1 MKSSFMRKITA
12 LFVAVMMLLPMAAQA
27 EEAGSGYYEASVS
40 DLIVNYMGTQLDF
53 TGLTL
58 KLLGGVD
65 ANNKNAIAGLTV
77 GTPDDSKISIAAELG
92 EKDAT
97 VLLANQLVTI
107 PYDRMVDALA
117 KLGAETDEEFS
128 DLTPIMDSMW
138 AEIAGAVAI
147 GAIDSAEPDTDINFD
162 TTAISELMSEVTAD
176 VTPTD
181 AERTINEVTYA
192 GTEAVVD
199 MTAEQANKLIAGI
212 ITTVYGNEQVVA
224 AMESVGEA
232 FTSAAAQSGE
242 DIGDVDFSAMYTAFV
257 ENAQKMTMPN
267 GLKMTVFAATAEDG
281 TSVTDIQIERCTID
295 MKEYIGGMME
305 SLKVEDAEVDE
316 AISSMDF
323 DLALSVVEGA
333 EADFVD
339 MASGMYLTGAENSF
353 VDVYLT
359 VNGGEQT
366 GYANMSMNVTPAA
379 MGEEGDAG
387 SMSVAFD
394 WDETDNKKTINGS
407 VSVFTGNVQQGEFGF
422 NYAKEAV
429 SDNDDNVSIALTV
442 AQGSDDPMPLFT
454 LGYDAHHESD
464 DTSSTSDVVFSI
476 DVGGAISATGKLSYS
491 KLPMG
496 EDKLMSTNA
505 ASALN
510 LADATDEEVQTLLAS
525 VQSELTN
532 AIMSAVQVPGIAT
545 LMTASMGGEATSV
558 DTTNEAI
565 AG

>member
-107 PYDRMVDALA
+107 PYDRMGDALA

-128 DLTPIMDSMW
+128 DLTPIMDSVW

-147 GAIDSAEPDTDINFD
+147 GAVDSAEPDTDINFD

-242 DIGDVDFSAMYTAFV
+242 DIGNVDFSAMYTAFV
-257 ENAQKMTMPN
+257 DNAQKMTMPN

-316 AISSMDF
+316 ASASMDF

-394 WDETDNKKTINGS
+394 WDETDDKKTINGS

-429 SDNDDNVSIALTV
+429 SDSDDNVSIALTV

-454 LGYDAHHESD
+454 LGYDVHHESD

>member
-107 PYDRMVDALA
+107 PYDRMGDALA

-128 DLTPIMDSMW
+128 DLTPIMDSVW

-212 ITTVYGNEQVVA
+212 ITAVYGNEQVVA

-387 SMSVAFD
+387 SMSVAFE

-454 LGYDAHHESD
+454 LGYDVHHESD

-476 DVGGAISATGKLSYS
+476 DVGGAISATGNLSYS

>member
-107 PYDRMVDALA
+107 PYDRMGDALA

-128 DLTPIMDSMW
+128 DITPIMDSVW

-147 GAIDSAEPDTDINFD
+147 GAIDGAEPDTDINFD

-224 AMESVGEA
+224 AMESVSEA

-316 AISSMDF
+316 ASSSMDF

-429 SDNDDNVSIALTV
+429 SDSDDNVSIALTV

-454 LGYDAHHESD
+454 LGYDVHHESD
-464 DTSSTSDVVFSI
+464 DTSSTSDVVFSV

-510 LADATDEEVQTLLAS
+510 LADATDEEVQSLLAS

>member
-107 PYDRMVDALA
+107 PYDRMGDALA

-128 DLTPIMDSMW
+128 DLTPIMDSVW

-147 GAIDSAEPDTDINFD
+147 GAIDSDEPDTDINFD

-394 WDETDNKKTINGS
+394 WDETDDKKTINGS

-429 SDNDDNVSIALTV
+429 SDSDDNVSIALTV

-454 LGYDAHHESD
+454 LGYDVHHESD

-545 LMTASMGGEATSV
+545 LMTASMGSEATSV

>member
-1 MKSSFMRKITA
+1 M
-12 LFVAVMMLLPMAAQA
+12 
-27 EEAGSGYYEASVS
+27 
-40 DLIVNYMGTQLDF
+40 
-53 TGLTL
+53 
-58 KLLGGVD
+58 
-65 ANNKNAIAGLTV
+65 
-77 GTPDDSKISIAAELG
+77 
-92 EKDAT
+92 
-97 VLLANQLVTI
+97 
-107 PYDRMVDALA
+107 
-117 KLGAETDEEFS
+117 GAETDEEFS
-128 DLTPIMDSMW
+128 DLTPIMDSVW

-232 FTSAAAQSGE
+232 LTSAAAQSGE

-295 MKEYIGGMME
+295 MKEYIDGMME

-316 AISSMDF
+316 ASSSMDF

-429 SDNDDNVSIALTV
+429 SDSDDNVSIALTV
-442 AQGSDDPMPLFT
+442 TQGSDDPMPLFT
-454 LGYDAHHESD
+454 LGYDVHHESD
-464 DTSSTSDVVFSI
+464 DTSSTSDVVFSV
-476 DVGGAISATGKLSYS
+476 DFGGAISATGKLSYS

-558 DTTNEAI
+558 DTTDEAI

>member
-12 LFVAVMMLLPMAAQA
+12 LFVAVMMLLPRAAQA

-107 PYDRMVDALA
+107 PYDRMGDALA

-128 DLTPIMDSMW
+128 DITPIMDSVW

-224 AMESVGEA
+224 AMESIGEA

-394 WDETDNKKTINGS
+394 WDETDNKKTVNGS

-429 SDNDDNVSIALTV
+429 SDSDDNVSIALTV

-454 LGYDAHHESD
+454 LGYDVHHESD

-476 DVGGAISATGKLSYS
+476 DVGGAVSATGKLSYS

>member
-107 PYDRMVDALA
+107 PYDRMGDALA

-128 DLTPIMDSMW
+128 DLTPIMDSVW

-147 GAIDSAEPDTDINFD
+147 GAVDSAEPDTDINFD

-224 AMESVGEA
+224 AVESVGEA

-295 MKEYIGGMME
+295 MKDYIDGMME

-316 AISSMDF
+316 ASSSMDF

-442 AQGSDDPMPLFT
+442 AQGNDDPMPLFT
-454 LGYDAHHESD
+454 LGYDVHHESD
-464 DTSSTSDVVFSI
+464 DTSSTSDVVFSV
-476 DVGGAISATGKLSYS
+476 DLGGAISATGKLSYS

-510 LADATDEEVQTLLAS
+510 LADATDEEVQSLLAS

>member
-12 LFVAVMMLLPMAAQA
+12 MFVAVMMLLPMAAQA

-107 PYDRMVDALA
+107 PYDRMGDALA

-128 DLTPIMDSMW
+128 DLTPIMDSVW

-212 ITTVYGNEQVVA
+212 ITAVYGNEQVVA

-232 FTSAAAQSGE
+232 LTSAAAQSGE

-267 GLKMTVFAATAEDG
+267 GLKMTVFAATADDG

-295 MKEYIGGMME
+295 MKEYIDGMME

-316 AISSMDF
+316 ASSSMDF

-394 WDETDNKKTINGS
+394 WDETDDKKTINGS

-429 SDNDDNVSIALTV
+429 SDSDDNVSIGLTV

-454 LGYDAHHESD
+454 LGYDVHHESD
-464 DTSSTSDVVFSI
+464 DTSSTSDVVFSV

-558 DTTNEAI
+558 DTTDEAI

>member
-107 PYDRMVDALA
+107 PYDRMGDALA

-128 DLTPIMDSMW
+128 DLTPIMDSVW

-147 GAIDSAEPDTDINFD
+147 GAVDSAEPDTDINFD

-181 AERTINEVTYA
+181 AERTINEVTYV

-316 AISSMDF
+316 ASSSMDF

-429 SDNDDNVSIALTV
+429 SDSDDNVSIALTV
-442 AQGSDDPMPLFT
+442 TQGSDDPMPLFT
-454 LGYDAHHESD
+454 LGYDVHHESD

-510 LADATDEEVQTLLAS
+510 LADATDEEVQSLLAN

>member
-107 PYDRMVDALA
+107 PYDRMGDALA

-128 DLTPIMDSMW
+128 DLTPIMDSVW

-212 ITTVYGNEQVVA
+212 ITAVYGNEQVVA

-232 FTSAAAQSGE
+232 LTSAAAQSGE

-295 MKEYIGGMME
+295 MKEYIDGMME

-316 AISSMDF
+316 ASSSMDF

-429 SDNDDNVSIALTV
+429 SDSDDNVSIALTV

-454 LGYDAHHESD
+454 LGYDVHHESD

-558 DTTNEAI
+558 DTTDEAI

>member
-107 PYDRMVDALA
+107 PYDRMGDALA

-128 DLTPIMDSMW
+128 DLTPIMDSVW

-232 FTSAAAQSGE
+232 LTSAAAQSGE
-242 DIGDVDFSAMYTAFV
+242 DIGDADFSAMYTAFV

-442 AQGSDDPMPLFT
+442 AQGNDDPMPLFT
-454 LGYDAHHESD
+454 LGYDVHHESD
-464 DTSSTSDVVFSI
+464 DTSSTSDVVFSV
-476 DVGGAISATGKLSYS
+476 DLGGAISATGKLSYS

-510 LADATDEEVQTLLAS
+510 LADATDEEVQSLLAS

>member
-107 PYDRMVDALA
+107 PYDRMGDALA

-128 DLTPIMDSMW
+128 DLTPIMDSVW

-147 GAIDSAEPDTDINFD
+147 GAIDSDEPDTDINFD

-242 DIGDVDFSAMYTAFV
+242 DIGDVDFSAMYTAFID
-257 ENAQKMTMPN
+257 NAQKMTMPN

-387 SMSVAFD
+387 SISVAFD
-394 WDETDNKKTINGS
+394 WDETDNKQTINGS

-429 SDNDDNVSIALTV
+429 SDSDDNVSIALTV

-454 LGYDAHHESD
+454 LGYDVHHESD

-510 LADATDEEVQTLLAS
+510 LADATDEEVQSLLAS

>member
-107 PYDRMVDALA
+107 PYDRMGDALA

-128 DLTPIMDSMW
+128 DLTPIMDSVW
-138 AEIAGAVAI
+138 AEIASAVAI
-147 GAIDSAEPDTDINFD
+147 GAIDGAEPDTDINFD

-212 ITTVYGNEQVVA
+212 ITAVYGNEQVVA

-257 ENAQKMTMPN
+257 ENAKKMTMPN

-316 AISSMDF
+316 ASSSMDF

-429 SDNDDNVSIALTV
+429 SDSDDNVSIALTV

-454 LGYDAHHESD
+454 LGYDVHHESD

-476 DVGGAISATGKLSYS
+476 DVGGALSATGNLSYS

-505 ASALN
+505 DSALN

>member
-107 PYDRMVDALA
+107 PYDRMGDALA

-128 DLTPIMDSMW
+128 DLTPIMDSVW

-147 GAIDSAEPDTDINFD
+147 GAIDSTEPDTDINFD

-281 TSVTDIQIERCTID
+281 TSVTDVQIERCTID
-295 MKEYIGGMME
+295 MKDYIDGMME

-316 AISSMDF
+316 ASSSMDF

-333 EADFVD
+333 ESDFVD

-429 SDNDDNVSIALTV
+429 SDSDDNVSIALTV

-454 LGYDAHHESD
+454 LGYDVHHESD

-545 LMTASMGGEATSV
+545 LMTASMGGDSTSAEV
-558 DTTNEAI
+558 T

>member
-107 PYDRMVDALA
+107 PYDRMGDALA

-128 DLTPIMDSMW
+128 DLTPIMDSVW

-192 GTEAVVD
+192 GTEVVVD

-232 FTSAAAQSGE
+232 LTSAAAQSGE

-295 MKEYIGGMME
+295 MKEYIDGMME

-316 AISSMDF
+316 ASSSMDF

-429 SDNDDNVSIALTV
+429 SDSDDNVSIALTV

-454 LGYDAHHESD
+454 LGYDVHHESD

-476 DVGGAISATGKLSYS
+476 DVGGAVSATGKLSYS

-510 LADATDEEVQTLLAS
+510 LADATDEEVQSLLAS

-558 DTTNEAI
+558 DTTDEAI

>member
-107 PYDRMVDALA
+107 PYDRMGDALA

-128 DLTPIMDSMW
+128 DLTPIMDSVW

-147 GAIDSAEPDTDINFD
+147 GAVDSAEPDTDINFD

-257 ENAQKMTMPN
+257 ENAKKMTMPN

-305 SLKVEDAEVDE
+305 SLKLEDAEVDE
-316 AISSMDF
+316 ASSSMDF

-387 SMSVAFD
+387 SISVAFD

-429 SDNDDNVSIALTV
+429 SDSDDNVSIALTV

-454 LGYDAHHESD
+454 LGYDVHHESD
-464 DTSSTSDVVFSI
+464 DTSSTSDIVFSI

>member
-107 PYDRMVDALA
+107 PYDRMGDALA

-128 DLTPIMDSMW
+128 DLTPIMDSVW

-176 VTPTD
+176 VTPND

-232 FTSAAAQSGE
+232 LTSAAAQSGE
-242 DIGDVDFSAMYTAFV
+242 DIGDVDFSAMYSAFV

-316 AISSMDF
+316 ASSSMDF

-442 AQGSDDPMPLFT
+442 AQGNDDPMPLFT
-454 LGYDAHHESD
+454 LGYDVHHESD

-510 LADATDEEVQTLLAS
+510 LADATDEEVQSLLAS

-558 DTTNEAI
+558 DTTDEAI

>member
-107 PYDRMVDALA
+107 PYDRMGDALA

-128 DLTPIMDSMW
+128 DLTPIMDSVW
-138 AEIAGAVAI
+138 AEIAGAVAM

-242 DIGDVDFSAMYTAFV
+242 DIGDFDFSAMYTAFV

-429 SDNDDNVSIALTV
+429 SDSDDNVSIALTV

-454 LGYDAHHESD
+454 LGYDVHHESD
-464 DTSSTSDVVFSI
+464 DTSSTSDVVFSV

>member
-107 PYDRMVDALA
+107 PYDRMGDALA

-212 ITTVYGNEQVVA
+212 ITAVYGNEQVVA

-316 AISSMDF
+316 ASSSMDF

-429 SDNDDNVSIALTV
+429 SDSDDNVSIALTV

-454 LGYDAHHESD
+454 LGYDVHHESD

-510 LADATDEEVQTLLAS
+510 LADATDEEVQSLLAS

>member
-58 KLLGGVD
+58 KLLGGLD

-107 PYDRMVDALA
+107 PYDRMGDALA

-128 DLTPIMDSMW
+128 DLTPIMDSVW

-305 SLKVEDAEVDE
+305 SLKVEDAEVNE
-316 AISSMDF
+316 ASSSMDF

-387 SMSVAFD
+387 SMSIAFD

-429 SDNDDNVSIALTV
+429 SDSDDNVSIALTV

-454 LGYDAHHESD
+454 LGYDVHHESD

-476 DVGGAISATGKLSYS
+476 DVGGAISATGNLSYS

-510 LADATDEEVQTLLAS
+510 LADATDEEVQSLLAS

>member
-107 PYDRMVDALA
+107 PYDRMGDALA

-224 AMESVGEA
+224 AMESVGESL
-232 FTSAAAQSGE
+232 TSAAAQSGE

-267 GLKMTVFAATAEDG
+267 GLKMTVFAATADDG

-295 MKEYIGGMME
+295 MKEYIDGMME

-316 AISSMDF
+316 ASSSMDF

-407 VSVFTGNVQQGEFGF
+407 ISVFTGNVQQGEFGF

-454 LGYDAHHESD
+454 LGYDVHHESD

-558 DTTNEAI
+558 DTTDEAI

>member
-1 MKSSFMRKITA
+1 M
-12 LFVAVMMLLPMAAQA
+12 
-27 EEAGSGYYEASVS
+27 
-40 DLIVNYMGTQLDF
+40 
-53 TGLTL
+53 
-58 KLLGGVD
+58 
-65 ANNKNAIAGLTV
+65 

-107 PYDRMVDALA
+107 PYDRMGDALA

-128 DLTPIMDSMW
+128 DLTPIMDSVW

-232 FTSAAAQSGE
+232 LTSAAAQSGE

-316 AISSMDF
+316 ASSSMDF

-339 MASGMYLTGAENSF
+339 MASGMYLKIGR
-353 VDVYLT
+353 
-359 VNGGEQT
+359 
-366 GYANMSMNVTPAA
+366 
-379 MGEEGDAG
+379 
-387 SMSVAFD
+387 
-394 WDETDNKKTINGS
+394 
-407 VSVFTGNVQQGEFGF
+407 
-422 NYAKEAV
+422 
-429 SDNDDNVSIALTV
+429 
-442 AQGSDDPMPLFT
+442 
-454 LGYDAHHESD
+454 AH
-464 DTSSTSDVVFSI
+464 V
-476 DVGGAISATGKLSYS
+476 
-491 KLPMG
+491 
-496 EDKLMSTNA
+496 
-505 ASALN
+505 
-510 LADATDEEVQTLLAS
+510 
-525 VQSELTN
+525 
-532 AIMSAVQVPGIAT
+532 
-545 LMTASMGGEATSV
+545 
-558 DTTNEAI
+558 
-565 AG
+565 

>member
-107 PYDRMVDALA
+107 PYDRMGDALA

-128 DLTPIMDSMW
+128 DLTPIMDSVW

-359 VNGGEQT
+359 VNGGEKT

-429 SDNDDNVSIALTV
+429 SDSDDNVSIALTV

-454 LGYDAHHESD
+454 LGYDVHHESD

-510 LADATDEEVQTLLAS
+510 LADATDEEVQSLLAS

>member
-107 PYDRMVDALA
+107 PYDRMGDALA

-128 DLTPIMDSMW
+128 DLTPIMDSVW

-147 GAIDSAEPDTDINFD
+147 GAVDSAEPDTDINFD

-316 AISSMDF
+316 ASSSMDF

-429 SDNDDNVSIALTV
+429 SDSDDNVSIALTV

-454 LGYDAHHESD
+454 LGYDVHHESD

-510 LADATDEEVQTLLAS
+510 LADATDEEVQSLLAS

>member
-1 MKSSFMRKITA
+1 MKSSFMHKITA

-107 PYDRMVDALA
+107 PYDRMGDALA

-128 DLTPIMDSMW
+128 DLTPIMDSVW

-316 AISSMDF
+316 ASSSMDF

-429 SDNDDNVSIALTV
+429 SDSDDNVSIALTV

-454 LGYDAHHESD
+454 LGYDVHHESD

-476 DVGGAISATGKLSYS
+476 DLGGAISATGKLSYS

-558 DTTNEAI
+558 DTTDEAI

>member
-107 PYDRMVDALA
+107 PYDRMGDALA

-128 DLTPIMDSMW
+128 DLTPIMDSVW

-316 AISSMDF
+316 ASSSMDF

-429 SDNDDNVSIALTV
+429 SDSDDNVSIALTV

-454 LGYDAHHESD
+454 LGYDVHHESD
-464 DTSSTSDVVFSI
+464 DTSSTSDVVFSV

-510 LADATDEEVQTLLAS
+510 LADATDEEVQSLLAS

-558 DTTNEAI
+558 DTTDEAI

>member
-107 PYDRMVDALA
+107 PYDRMGDALA

-128 DLTPIMDSMW
+128 DLTPIMDSVW

-199 MTAEQANKLIAGI
+199 MTAEQANKLIVGI

-316 AISSMDF
+316 ASSSMDF

-394 WDETDNKKTINGS
+394 WDETDNKKTVNGS

-429 SDNDDNVSIALTV
+429 SDSDDNVSIALTV

-454 LGYDAHHESD
+454 LGYDVHHESD

-476 DVGGAISATGKLSYS
+476 DVGGAISATGKFSYS

-510 LADATDEEVQTLLAS
+510 LADATDEEVQSLLAS

-558 DTTNEAI
+558 DTTDEAI

>member
-1 MKSSFMRKITA
+1 MKSSFIRKITA

-107 PYDRMVDALA
+107 PYDRMGDALA

-128 DLTPIMDSMW
+128 DLTPIMDSVW

-147 GAIDSAEPDTDINFD
+147 GAVDSAEPDTDINFD

-242 DIGDVDFSAMYTAFV
+242 DIGDADFSAMYTAFV

-429 SDNDDNVSIALTV
+429 SDSDDNVSIALTV

-454 LGYDAHHESD
+454 LGYDVHHESD

-476 DVGGAISATGKLSYS
+476 DVGGAISATGNLSYS

>member
-107 PYDRMVDALA
+107 PYDRMGDALA

-212 ITTVYGNEQVVA
+212 ITAVYGNEQVVA

-242 DIGDVDFSAMYTAFV
+242 DIGDADFSAMYTAFV

-429 SDNDDNVSIALTV
+429 SDSDDNVSIALTV

-454 LGYDAHHESD
+454 LGYDVHHESD
-464 DTSSTSDVVFSI
+464 DTSSTSDVVFSV

-510 LADATDEEVQTLLAS
+510 LADATDEEVQSLLAS